1 MELKFQV
8 QTKIQKA
15 VHEVFDAVH
24 NPKKLSGYFT
34 TGGASGPLDEG
45 TTVMWSFADF
55 DGGKPFPVSVK
66 QVIVDKLIV
75 LEWAASEPCDDSEG
89 RSVKELPYNTTVEMH
104 FEALGPS
111 STMVRIAE
119 SGWKETEQ
127 GLQASY
133 GNCQGWMHMA
143 CCLKAYI
150 EHGINLRAGSF

>member
-8 QTKIQKA
+8 QTKVQKP
-15 VHEVFDAVH
+15 VHEVFDAVY

-45 TTVMWSFADF
+45 KTVMWSFADF
-55 DGGKPFPVSVK
+55 DGGKPFPVYVK
-66 QVIVDKLIV
+66 QVIADKLIAF
-75 LEWAASEPCDDSEG
+75 EWAASEPGDGGDG
-89 RSVKELPYNTTVEMH
+89 NPVNELPYNTRVEMH

-143 CCLKAYI
+143 CCLKAYL
-150 EHGINLRAGSF
+150 EHGINLREGSF